1 VLITFDDGYIDL
13 AEHAMPLLR
22 RYDFGAMVF
31 LPTDY
36 MGDCSRWDVGIAET
50 APLMGWDAIRALQAE
65 GIIFGS
71 HSASHRRLTDLHA
84 AEIVDEAQR
93 SRIRI
98 REELGFWTDSIAYP
112 SGAFDEVVTRL
123 VGACG
128 YAHGLTTRPG
138 VSGINEGDLSLSR
151 LEVLGSYT
159 LEQFAA
165 ALSCE

>member
-1 VLITFDDGYIDL
+1 MLT
-13 AEHAMPLLR
+13 AMSISPS
-22 RYDFGAMVF
+22 M
-31 LPTDY
+31 P
-36 MGDCSRWDVGIAET
+36 C
-50 APLMGWDAIRALQAE
+50 
-65 GIIFGS
+65 
-71 HSASHRRLTDLHA
+71 HRHLTDLGA
-84 AEIVDEAQR
+84 EEIVNEAQH
-93 SRIRI
+93 SRLRI
-98 REELGFWTDSIAYP
+98 KQELGFWTDSIAYP